1 MGGTRAA
8 LVATCALA
16 MLAPSVARADG
27 PERSEDGLSTN
38 YLTDGGA
45 IPFLWL
51 PLAARVALD
60 AYGAPRRSPLMFS
73 EFEGGAAKSEW
84 EIPGWVVTALGGV
97 SALGMI
103 GSGDASRFYHV
114 KGLAQALSTGVLVTG
129 LVKVAIGRHR
139 PDWDAGV
146 NTPGSRRSFPSGH
159 STQAFAIAT
168 YTILFLHGHVFDRL
182 RGESSLPWW
191 EAATYGG
198 IALGAAAVAGER
210 VVHNR
215 HHLLDVGVGAA
226 LGTASSSL
234 FYWYQSSRFNA
245 DQRGLHLAFRGAQG
259 GGTGGTIGFKFAW

>member
-1 MGGTRAA
+1 MGARCTA

-16 MLAPSVARADG
+16 VVAPTAARADG
-27 PERSEDGLSTN
+27 PALDDRPSSS
-38 YLTDGGA
+38 YLYDGGA

-51 PLAARVALD
+51 PLAARLTLD

-73 EFEGGAAKSEW
+73 EFEGGAAKADW
-84 EIPGWVVTALGGV
+84 EVPGWAVTALAGV

-103 GSGDASRFYHV
+103 GSGDDARFYHV

-129 LVKVAIGRHR
+129 LVKIAVGRHR
-139 PDWDAGV
+139 PDWEERT
-146 NTPGSRRSFPSGH
+146 NSPGSRRSFPSGH

-182 RGESSLPWW
+182 RGDSTLPWW
-191 EAATYGG
+191 EAATYGS

-210 VVHNR
+210 VIHNR
-215 HHLLDVGVGAA
+215 HHLLDVSVGAA

-234 FYWYQSSRFNA
+234 FYWYQNSRFTA
-245 DQRGLHLAFRGAQG
+245 DREGVRLAVRRAQG
-259 GGTGGTIGFKFAW
+259 GGTGGTIGFSLAF